1 MQPGHPVNAARL
13 TRRVPFMKVGFIDPD
28 TSAQLN
34 DCAGASTSGAQ
45 TETIERLH
53 PDTLFIE
60 RSTQ

>member
-1 MQPGHPVNAARL
+1 
-13 TRRVPFMKVGFIDPD
+13 MKVGFIDPD
-28 TSAQLN
+28 TPAQLN